1 MLVSYAANRLN
12 LFYYIRSNMNK
23 TLMPMYRF
31 LILCISFSALFTA
44 CTEKETINHTEH
56 TNVIIDDNTAPPYD
70 EVTTVQIQNYINKM
84 YIDLIGRE
92 PLQQEL
98 EDDTDLLKS
107 NNLSLESRI
116 QLLNQLMSDTLY
128 HDRFFDIYSTA
139 YLNGT
144 QEPEIIF
151 QINQYKS
158 QKEQAEQ
165 AGNYAYAQYLQLEI
179 DKLDNLLASTDEYE
193 NNEITVN
200 EFMLRVSYNYFYDQI
215 NMGSENF
222 VKACFEN
229 FLKRFPTDSELSA
242 SVAMVDGVSSQLLL
256 RDGSTKKEF
265 IEIITT
271 YPGFYEGLAIDIYQ
285 QLLARNPD
293 SEEMNDATLLLTED
307 PDYQSIQQAV
317 IVSSEY
323 AGF

>member
-1 MLVSYAANRLN
+1 MRRFIFLS
-12 LFYYIRSNMNK
+12 F
-23 TLMPMYRF
+23 TLS
-31 LILCISFSALFTA
+31 LIFTA
-44 CTEKETINHTEH
+44 CTEKETINNIEH
-56 TNVIIDDNTAPPYD
+56 TNVVIDDNTAPPYD

-98 EDDTDLLKS
+98 EDDTNLLK
-107 NNLSLESRI
+107 NNNISLASRI
-116 QLLNQLMSDTLY
+116 QLLDQLMSDTLY
-128 HDRFFDIYSTA
+128 FDRFFDIYSTA

-144 QEPEIIF
+144 TEQNILG
-151 QINQYKS
+151 QLYQYQS

-179 DKLDNLLASTDEYE
+179 DKLYNLLTSSNDYE

-229 FLKRFPTDSELSA
+229 FLKRFPTNSELIA
-242 SVAMVDGVSSQLLL
+242 SVSMVDGFSSQLLL

-265 IEIITT
+265 VEIITT
-271 YPGFYEGLAIDIYQ
+271 DPGFYEGLTIDIYQ
-285 QLLARNPD
+285 QLLARKPD
-293 SEEMNDATLLLTED
+293 SEEMNDATLFLLED
-307 PDYQSIQQAV
+307 PDYQAIQQQV